1 MFILFFFLTAK
12 AEAVARSK
20 SRPKSEGGVQVAAD
34 STEVAGADKQVKSE
48 EAAVPINNQV
58 RLFGNLFF
66 TSGTMLKLE

>member
-1 MFILFFFLTAK
+1 
-12 AEAVARSK
+12 
-20 SRPKSEGGVQVAAD
+20 VAAD